1 MWGFGIRRFALG
13 AAVAFVVL
21 VGFVLL
27 SSGAQ
32 AQNIHAFTPD
42 SAFII
47 PERNGTVYFAVN
59 GTYSEAQMENN
70 SWVFRN
76 LQLTNS
82 PFMRFLSVSTE
93 NCNVTISSF
102 AGIITTQNSG
112 AIHYNVTAAGTQ
124 TFNFGLNPAFA
135 ENPKSHLIT
144 VRFNQSQYPD
154 YHPQGEG
161 WTLSRDGTITVTH
174 AMNDTY
180 IIYRD
185 FSSQLP
191 DEELPFYQNH
201 LVLVVALAS
210 VGALVL
216 IGAVVKLKTIRS
228 GGKT

>member
-13 AAVAFVVL
+13 AVVAVVVL
-21 VGFVLL
+21 AGLVLL
-27 SSGAQ
+27 SFGAQ
-32 AQNIHAFTPD
+32 AQNTTAFAPDTP
-42 SAFII
+42 FVI
-47 PERNGTVYFAVN
+47 PERNGTIYFEAN
-59 GTYSEAQMENN
+59 GTYSEVQLVNN

-82 PFMRFLSVSTE
+82 PTVAFLCVSTE
-93 NCNVTISSF
+93 NCNITISSF

-112 AIHYNVTAAGTQ
+112 AIHYNVTGAGTQ

-135 ENPKSHLIT
+135 QSPKSHLIT

-154 YHPQGEG
+154 YHPEGDG
-161 WTLSRDGTITVTH
+161 WTLSADGTITVSQ
-174 AMNDTY
+174 AVNDTY
-180 IIYRD
+180 IFYRD

-191 DEELPFYQNH
+191 NEQLPFYQNH

-210 VGALVL
+210 VAVIVLVGALIRL
-216 IGAVVKLKTIRS
+216 KIGRF

>member
-1 MWGFGIRRFALG
+1 M
-13 AAVAFVVL
+13 VL
-21 VGFVLL
+21 IGLVLL
-27 SSGAQ
+27 SFGAQ
-32 AQNIHAFTPD
+32 AQNTIAFTPG

-47 PERNGTVYFAVN
+47 PERNGTIYFAAN
-59 GTYSEAQMENN
+59 GTYSEAQLENN

-82 PFMRFLSVSTE
+82 PSMAFLRVSTE
-93 NCNVTISSF
+93 KCNITLSSF

-112 AIHYNVTAAGTQ
+112 AIHYNVTGAGTQ

-154 YHPQGEG
+154 YHPQGDG
-161 WTLSRDGTITVTH
+161 WNLSTDGTITVSH
-174 AMNDTY
+174 AVNDTY
-180 IIYRD
+180 IFYRD

-191 DEELPFYQNH
+191 DEALPFYQNH

-210 VGALVL
+210 VAVLVL
-216 IGAVVKLKTIRS
+216 VGAVVKLKTGRS
-228 GGKT
+228 GGKA